1 MPPAVRGI
9 VFGILGAL
17 LVFRLARAARSGAIS
32 SRGIAFAFDTNPVWF
47 ILGVSCYVL
56 LLLFCAGEILSAFG
70 LMVDPIVTV
79 KVYLTRS

>member
-9 VFGILGAL
+9 VFAILGAL
-17 LVFRLARAARSGAIS
+17 LVFRLVRAVRSGAIS

-47 ILGVSCYVL
+47 ILGVGVYVVL
-56 LLLFCAGEILSAFG
+56 LIFCAGEILSAFG
-70 LMVDPIVTV
+70 LMVDPIVTA